1 MLIYLPTYKYVLDN
15 VPRVQHI
22 LKRIKER
29 SIDHD
34 LVFLDYNTNTD
45 VTRDIS
51 QPLSHAGLVKL
62 YIEDRYPEYDPS
74 IRPMTKEEV
83 EDKRQRQKEEK
94 KARTTLQNI
103 KEIHRQIIVREMILL
118 AVLRTKMTFKRN
130 FSHLLSLN
138 QNRDYLPLSI

>member
-1 MLIYLPTYKYVLDN
+1 MLPTYKYVLDN

-45 VTRDIS
+45 VRDIS

-94 KARTTLQNI
+94 KARTT
-103 KEIHRQIIVREMILL
+103 KH
-118 AVLRTKMTFKRN
+118 KRN
-130 FSHLLSLN
+130 SSTD
-138 QNRDYLPLSI
+138 NRPGNDSTCSSSDKNDFQEELFPSSFFESK

>member
-1 MLIYLPTYKYVLDN
+1 MLIYLPTYN

-45 VTRDIS
+45 VRRDIS